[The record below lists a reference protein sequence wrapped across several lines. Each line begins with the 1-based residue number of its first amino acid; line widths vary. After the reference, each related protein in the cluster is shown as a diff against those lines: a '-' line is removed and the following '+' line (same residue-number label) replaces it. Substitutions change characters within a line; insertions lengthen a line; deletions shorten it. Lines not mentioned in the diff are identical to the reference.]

1 MATTLILGG
10 NGFIGS
16 HLVEALRREDHGLR
30 VVDIGPP
37 RSDVDWI
44 GIDYRTG
51 SMGDPA
57 FIRACLEDVDLIY
70 HLASTTVPSTS
81 NLDPIADVQG
91 NLVATLVLLGAMI
104 ERGIRRIVF
113 FSSGGTV
120 YGNPMSLP
128 VREDH
133 VLNPISSYGVVKGAI
148 ERYLLMY
155 RAIGS
160 ISPVILRAG
169 NPYGP
174 RQSAKGIQGVIAS
187 FLSRVKQGQA
197 LEVWGDG
204 SVVRDYIYI
213 SDLVD
218 LAIAAS
224 DRGFSGVLNA
234 GGGRGAS
241 ILDIIAVVR
250 HATGREVT
258 VNHLPGRGY
267 DVRELVLDI
276 SLARQELGWMPA
288 VTLGKGVQSTWLW
301 LQKAETGDN

>member
-16 HLVEALRREDHGLR
+16 HLVEALRRAGHTLR
-30 VVDIGPP
+30 VIDTGPA
-37 RSDVDWI
+37 RGDLDWTDVD
-44 GIDYRTG
+44 YRVG
-51 SMGDPA
+51 SMGDPE
-57 FIRACLEDVDLIY
+57 FIRTCLEDVNLVY
-70 HLASTTVPSTS
+70 HLASTTVPATS
-81 NLDPIADVQG
+81 NLDPIADVNG
-91 NLVATLVLLGAMI
+91 NLVATLVLLGAMM

-120 YGNPMSLP
+120 YGNPTTLP
-128 VREDH
+128 VSEDH
-133 VLNPISSYGVVKGAI
+133 ALSPISSYGVVKVAI

-155 RAIGS
+155 RSVGS
-160 ISPVILRAG
+160 ITPVILRPG

-174 RQSAKGIQGVIAS
+174 RQSSRGIQGVIAS
-187 FLSRVKQGQA
+187 FLRRVKDGQA

-204 SVVRDYIYI
+204 SIVRDYIYI

-224 DRGFSGVLNA
+224 ERGFSGVLNA

-241 ILDIIAVVR
+241 ILDILAVVR
-250 HATGREVT
+250 RATAREVT
-258 VNHLPGRGY
+258 VDHLPGRVY

-276 SLARQELGWMPA
+276 SLARKALNWTPTISLDQGIER
-288 VTLGKGVQSTWLW
+288 TWRW
-301 LQKAETGDN
+301 LLEAEAAAH